1 MAIVSEK
8 CPKKRE
14 GLNCCQVSTEQEA
27 EKVVT
32 EVRKLGVLTFNAYN
46 VLVFF
51 FISISKMYL
60 AINERI

>member
-27 EKVVT
+27 EKVGT

-46 VLVFF
+46 VLGFLY
-51 FISISKMYL
+51 SL
-60 AINERI
+60 